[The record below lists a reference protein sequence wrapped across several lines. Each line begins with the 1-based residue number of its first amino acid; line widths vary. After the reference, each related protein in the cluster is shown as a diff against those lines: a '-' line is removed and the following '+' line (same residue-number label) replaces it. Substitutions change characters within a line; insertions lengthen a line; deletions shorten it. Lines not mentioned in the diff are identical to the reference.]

1 MRRAHGY
8 NYSPLPSDVA
18 NGIEQENDE
27 MTEELKE
34 KIHALKSISID
45 IGNEVKYHDRLLH
58 DIDNDFERTGG
69 FLGHTM
75 SRVLRLSRGRHNY
88 YICYLCLFA
97 VFIFFILYVV
107 IKVR

>member
-8 NYSPLPSDVA
+8 SYSPVPSDVA

-27 MTEELKE
+27 LEEELSD
-34 KIHALKSISID
+34 KIRVLKSLTID
-45 IGNEVKYHDRLLH
+45 IGNEVRSHDQLLRN
-58 DIDNDFERTGG
+58 IDNDFEKTGG

-88 YICYLCLFA
+88 YIWYLCLFA
-97 VFIFFILYVV
+97 VFIFFILYIV
-107 IKVR
+107 IKVK